1 MQVLQGNEKTA
12 CLAVVG
18 DGGDSLEVVD
28 EADKPKAEKNEDR
41 HKYDGEPQEL
51 KQRERDDKIVEHQPL
66 RVGASG
72 DTNSNA

>member
-28 EADKPKAEKNEDR
+28 EADKPKAEKNEDCQEDEG
-41 HKYDGEPQEL
+41 KPQEL
-51 KQRERDDKIVEHQPL
+51 KQRERDDKIVGHQPL
-66 RVGASG
+66 RVGVSG
-72 DTNSNA
+72 DTNSNT